1 MASRPSGSSGLPSL
15 PAVTAIGVAG
25 LGLWAYAAATPSL
38 SPRLEL
44 NRSEAEAAAREVL
57 AAQGVDPD
65 EWTESS
71 RMQSS
76 FRLDRRVRSRLS
88 HRFVWNEAGE
98 ERYVALL
105 GEYLPEPRWL
115 VRYNRFKGD
124 AATRVLVHVVWVGP
138 DGTPQ
143 YQRTLAPDAAGADL
157 SEEEA
162 RTLVLAALGG
172 PGAAAHLCEQ
182 GAHERRR
189 PARTDWTF
197 GFHDEAV
204 GDLAGGDATV
214 TVHVVG
220 DEVLPVRRRV
230 WAPREWRAADA
241 QRRVR
246 LLLAAVPSTIA
257 LELLLVA
264 GAVLGWRRE
273 AFDFR
278 VALAA
283 GGVALGAALAALAN
297 DWPVLVFRLSHAWPA
312 TPRIV
317 AALTGD
323 LIDAGLT
330 AGLLGL
336 LAGHVAALAAGASAT
351 SRVRAAWTGVA
362 LGLGFR
368 GALALAETTLGGSL
382 PPWSTYAPAEAAV
395 PWLAAALAPVH
406 GYLALA
412 LTALLVVTSANTLTA
427 HGTTRPWSA
436 AGVSLVFAGAHG
448 RHARL
453 TVTAVTAVRAAAA
466 IALVFAGALLA
477 PRTSPDDLLEWAAA
491 GLLGGVLLLGAW
503 LWVLRRRPALVV
515 LAAAAMTVP
524 DVLDAGW
531 DRAYGGALPGS
542 LLGAAVVSLIAWRW
556 FAHLTRARKL
566 RG

>member
-15 PAVTAIGVAG
+15 PAVTAIGVVG

-38 SPRLEL
+38 SPRLEVS
-44 NRSEAEAAAREVL
+44 RSEAKATAREAL

-65 EWTESS
+65 EWTESI
-71 RMQSS
+71 RVQSG
-76 FRLDRRVRSRLS
+76 FRLDRRARSRRF

-98 ERYVALL
+98 QRYAALL
-105 GEYLPEPRWL
+105 GEYLPGPHWL

-124 AATRVLVHVVWVGP
+124 AATRVMVHVVRVGP
-138 DGTPQ
+138 DGAPQ

-162 RTLVLAALGG
+162 RTLVHAALGG

-182 GAHERRR
+182 GAHERRH

-197 GFHDEAV
+197 SFRDEAV
-204 GDLAGGDATV
+204 GDLAGGGAAV
-214 TVHVVG
+214 TVRVVG
-220 DEVLPVRRRV
+220 DEVLPVHRRV
-230 WAPREWRAADA
+230 WAPREWTRADE

-297 DWPVLVFRLSHAWPA
+297 DWPVLMFHLSSAWPA
-312 TPRIV
+312 TPGIG
-317 AALTGD
+317 AALAGD
-323 LIDAGLT
+323 LIDAGLA

-336 LAGHVAALAAGASAT
+336 LAGHVAALAAGASTVGRA
-351 SRVRAAWTGVA
+351 RAAWTGVA

-382 PPWSTYAPAEAAV
+382 PPWSTYGPAAAAV

-406 GYLALA
+406 GYLAFA
-412 LTALLVVTSANTLTA
+412 LTALLVVTAANTLTA
-427 HGTTRPWSA
+427 HGTTRPWAASA
-436 AGVSLVFAGAHG
+436 VSLEFEGAHG
-448 RHARL
+448 RHARF
-453 TVTAVTAVRAAAA
+453 TVTAVTAVQATVAV
-466 IALVFAGALLA
+466 ALVFAGALLA

-503 LWVLRRRPALVV
+503 LWVLRHRPALVV

-531 DRAYGGALPGS
+531 DRAWGGALPGS

-556 FAHLTRARKL
+556 FAHLTRAR
-566 RG
+566 

>member
-1 MASRPSGSSGLPSL
+1 MERAGNGRRAGPDYGFAVKVTSMASRPSGSSGLPSL
-15 PAVTAIGVAG
+15 AAVTAIGVVG
-25 LGLWAYAAATPSL
+25 LGFWAYAAAAPSL
-38 SPRLEL
+38 SPRLEV

-57 AAQGVDPD
+57 AAQGVDPE
-65 EWTESS
+65 EWTVTS
-71 RMQSS
+71 QLANG
-76 FRLDRRVRSRLS
+76 FRFDYLARPRLQ

-98 ERYVALL
+98 ERYAALL
-105 GEYLPEPRWL
+105 GEYLPELGWR
-115 VRYNRFKGD
+115 VRHAREG
-124 AATRVLVHVVWVGP
+124 TRHIVWIGP
-138 DGTPQ
+138 DGAL
-143 YQRTLAPDAAGADL
+143 QRQRRRHALDAAGASL

-162 RTLVLAALGG
+162 RTLALDALGG
-172 PGAAAHLCEQ
+172 PGGAANLSET
-182 GAHERRR
+182 GAYEGHR

-197 GFHDEAV
+197 SFRDETV
-204 GDLAGGDATV
+204 GDLAGGEANVVV
-214 TVHVVG
+214 TIQG
-220 DEVLPVRRRV
+220 DEVNLARRV
-230 WAPREWRAADA
+230 VIPEAWRNADE

-246 LLLAAVPSTIA
+246 LLIAAVPSTIA

-283 GGVALGAALAALAN
+283 GGVALGAALVTLAN
-297 DWPVLVFRLSHAWPA
+297 DWPARPA
-312 TPRIV
+312 PLQVGTIL
-317 AALTGD
+317 AGN
-323 LIDAGLT
+323 LIDAGLA

-351 SRVRAAWTGVA
+351 GRVRAAWTGLA

-382 PPWSTYAPAEAAV
+382 PPWFAYGPAAAAV
-395 PWLAAALAPVH
+395 PWLAAAVAPVH
-406 GYLALA
+406 GYLPLA

-427 HGTTRPWSA
+427 HRTPR
-436 AGVSLVFAGAHG
+436 
-448 RHARL
+448 R
-453 TVTAVTAVRAAAA
+453 RAAAA
-466 IALVFAGALLA
+466 AALVFVGALLA
-477 PRTSPDDLLEWAAA
+477 PRTSPDDLLAWAAA

-503 LWVLRRRPALVV
+503 LWVLRHHPALVV

-556 FAHLTRARKL
+556 FAHLTRTR
-566 RG
+566 

>member
-15 PAVTAIGVAG
+15 PAVTAIGLAG
-25 LGLWAYAAATPSL
+25 LGLWAYAAAAPSL
-38 SPRLEL
+38 SPRLEV

-71 RMQSS
+71 RVQSG
-76 FRLDRRVRSRLS
+76 FRLDRRVLSRRL

-98 ERYVALL
+98 QRYAALF
-105 GEYLPEPRWL
+105 GEYLPGPRWL
-115 VRYNRFKGD
+115 VRYNRFEGD
-124 AATRVLVHVVWVGP
+124 AATRVLVHFVWVGP
-138 DGTPQ
+138 DGAPQ

-182 GAHERRR
+182 RAHERRR

-197 GFHDEAV
+197 AFRDEAV
-204 GDLAGGDATV
+204 GDLAGGGAAV
-214 TVHVVG
+214 TVHVLG

-230 WAPREWRAADA
+230 WAPREWTRADA

-283 GGVALGAALAALAN
+283 GGIALGAALAALAN
-297 DWPVLVFRLSHAWPA
+297 DWPVLMFRLLRPGQ
-312 TPRIV
+312 PRIG
-317 AALTGD
+317 AALAGD
-323 LIDAGLT
+323 LIDAGLA

-351 SRVRAAWTGVA
+351 GRARATWTGLA

-368 GALALAETTLGGSL
+368 GALALTETTLGGSL
-382 PPWSTYAPAEAAV
+382 PPWSTYAPAGAAV

-406 GYLALA
+406 GYLTFT

-427 HGTTRPWSA
+427 HGTTRRWSA
-436 AGVSLVFAGAHG
+436 AAVSLVFAGANG
-448 RHARL
+448 RHARV
-453 TVTAVTAVRAAAA
+453 TVTAVQAVQATAAV
-466 IALVFAGALLA
+466 ALVFAGALLA

-503 LWVLRRRPALVV
+503 LWVLRRHPALVV

-556 FAHLTRARKL
+556 FAHLTRAR
-566 RG
+566 